1 LTEKSYILKGFSL
14 LNFLGKN
21 DDNLKI
27 LQKAFPGKIVVR
39 GEKLLLIGEERDIS
53 RFEPGLTSLLS
64 MAKKGIEVDRATIE
78 SLFISKEMDQKE
90 EQLVIKVP
98 KKKIR
103 PRTPGQNDYLR
114 AIEGN
119 DIVICIGPSGTGKTY
134 LAVAKAVQNLVLKKY
149 ERIIL
154 VRPAVEAGETL
165 GFLPGDFM
173 EKIAPFLRPLYDALI
188 DMVPRDKLTR
198 LYDTQT
204 VEVAPLAFMRGRTLN
219 DAFVILDEAQNTTS
233 VQMKMFL
240 TRLGDGSKAVVTGD
254 ITQIDLPS
262 EQSSGLKKIQKI
274 LDRVKGVEF
283 IYLTKKDVVRR
294 RLVQKIVEAYEK
306 YSDENKE

>member
-1 LTEKSYILKGFSL
+1 M
-14 LNFLGKN
+14 GKN

-27 LQKAFPGKIVVR
+27 LQKIFPGRIVVR
-39 GEKLLLIGEERDIS
+39 GEKLILIGEEEDIEH
-53 RFEPGLTSLLS
+53 FEPGLTTLLS
-64 MAKKGIEVDRATIE
+64 KVKGGKIIDKIVIDSVFNSE
-78 SLFISKEMDQKE
+78 EMNCVE
-90 EQLVIKVP
+90 EFSIKVP
-98 KKKIR
+98 KKTIR
-103 PRTPGQNDYLR
+103 SKTPGQNEYIR
-114 AIEGN
+114 AIEKN

-134 LAVAKAVQNLVLKKY
+134 LAVAKAVQSLVSKKY

-173 EKIAPFLRPLYDALI
+173 EKIAPFLRPLYDALM
-188 DMVPRDKLTR
+188 DMVPRDRLTR

-240 TRLGDGSKAVVTGD
+240 TRLGNGSKAVVTGD

-274 LDRVKGVEF
+274 LNRVKGVEF
-283 IYLTKKDVVRR
+283 IYLTKSDVVRR
-294 RLVQKIVEAYEK
+294 KLVQKIVEAYEK
-306 YSDENKE
+306 YSNEKKE